1 MWALKGLFKTIT
13 ERDPPGTESDD
24 SLSGMENETEE
35 RNNESARVFIK
46 NQEELFARKKANDIK
61 AMSNKRKAACVK
73 GYSNE
78 AKVRKVV
85 AQSEKEDQSYSS
97 QSDSESS
104 KEEEDREEQSLEVG
118 RVTEMR
124 MKMKSKLSMRLSCKQ
139 TRNKF
144 ECPLRCGAKV
154 YQLPRHMRNVHG
166 WKTDRARN
174 AVNHFDMRHDQR
186 NSRKPKAVRD
196 KRKQKYCIECGRKQ
210 RYLSKHLQKQHSYQ
224 KGTKRYWR
232 ALKESR
238 PVYRWKDSC
247 NQKDVDTESDTASEI
262 NDTTFE
268 TVNMQLNKKG
278 EYNSSLKTS
287 LTGKQEI
294 ETASSSSTGDNG
306 NTKADEV
313 QGLEGTEAEDDA
325 ANPDYDEDES
335 GEVGMDT
342 SVFILTQ
349 DSRRTL
355 DKFEKWI
362 LSPDGG
368 EKDPKP
374 ASLVVRQVQ
383 KVLIILGTENIES
396 LFDKALIRDK
406 FYPESRATVKAGT
419 TVSYLHSLRKF
430 YTFAMT
436 EDDVGLSQDCRKA
449 ADALYKKCGE
459 WCKSLSKDVKR
470 RFWEKQEE
478 DLSRLIT
485 PEKVQEFAKTE
496 FARSQVKI
504 LGELI
509 DNKEKRP
516 VLSQQ
521 EYCDLRNFLF
531 IYILSQNGH
540 RSGVLTNSTLAEYN
554 KMTRVDGT
562 YMVAVKDHKTFSCHG
577 QANLCFDDSVKAW
590 ADIYVECARSQVD
603 PGSESDSLFLN
614 WRGGKMSSSDL
625 SAALT
630 SAWRKAG
637 MIGNDRRISGT
648 LMRKSCTT
656 AVRNHNNEVK
666 GSVAAHMAHS
676 ERTADKHYHIVQ
688 KRANSAFAARQ
699 LTAIMHGNSSSMVSS
714 RERKV
719 DPECNDDND
728 LTQTPPLRQTWSDE
742 EHKAVQEVFADQIS
756 RQSVSMREVL
766 ALKQTHPLLKNSENK
781 RLLDKIRGLY
791 RFKKI
796 DSECLQD
803 TQRTDDAVK
812 EGDSD
817 FSSIIGPSTSQ
828 SKSRVFDEE
837 EVSLFREL
845 FKDMIQRGAKIE
857 QRVVAERLTQNG
869 HGQIYEK
876 YTKQKVTDKIRGLR
890 STHIRQWRK

>member
-1 MWALKGLFKTIT
+1 MWALKGLFKSVTK
-13 ERDPPGTESDD
+13 RDPPGTESDD

-35 RNNESARVFIK
+35 SNNKTARVFIK
-46 NQEELFARKKANDIK
+46 NQEELFARRKQGNNVKV
-61 AMSNKRKAACVK
+61 MSSKRNAASFE
-73 GYSNE
+73 GYSSE

-85 AQSEKEDQSYSS
+85 AQGEKDQSYSS
-97 QSDSESS
+97 QSDSERS
-104 KEEEDREEQSLEVG
+104 KDEEDDEEQSAGGEDNRDEDEDEVQ
-118 RVTEMR
+118 EI
-124 MKMKSKLSMRLSCKQ
+124 KSQ

-154 YQLPRHMRNVHG
+154 FQLPRHLRNVHR
-166 WKTDRARN
+166 WKVDRARN
-174 AVNHFDMRHDQR
+174 AVNHFDLRHDQR
-186 NSRKPKAVRD
+186 NSRKPKVVRD
-196 KRKQKYCIECGRKQ
+196 KRKQKYCIECGCKQ
-210 RYLSKHLQKQHSYQ
+210 RYLSKHLQKQHGYL
-224 KGTKRYWR
+224 KGYWM
-232 ALKESR
+232 ALKASR

-247 NQKDVDTESDTASEI
+247 NRKDVDIESDTVSEI
-262 NDTTFE
+262 NDTTLE
-268 TVNMQLNKKG
+268 KAIMQLNKKR
-278 EYNSSLKTS
+278 EYNTSFKTS
-287 LTGKQEI
+287 LAGKQEI
-294 ETASSSSTGDNG
+294 ETASSSSTGDDE
-306 NTKADEV
+306 NTIAGDV
-313 QGLEGTEAEDDA
+313 QGLEGTEAEDEA
-325 ANPDYDEDES
+325 VNPDYDEDES
-335 GEVGMDT
+335 GEAEIDT
-342 SVFILTQ
+342 SVFVLTR
-349 DSRRTL
+349 DSRRTF

-374 ASLVVRQVQ
+374 AALVVRQVQ

-396 LFDKALIRDK
+396 LFNKALIRDK

-430 YTFAMT
+430 YIFAMT
-436 EDDVGLSQDCRKA
+436 EDDVGLSQECRKA
-449 ADALYKKCGE
+449 ADALYRKCGE

-516 VLSQQ
+516 VLSQK
-521 EYCDLRNFLF
+521 EYCDIRNFLF

-540 RSGVLTNSTLAEYN
+540 RSGVLTNSTFAEYN
-554 KMTRVDGT
+554 KMTCVDGT
-562 YMVAVKDHKTFSCHG
+562 YMVAVKDHKTFSFHG
-577 QANLCFDDSVKAW
+577 QANLCFDSSLKAW
-590 ADIYVECARSQVD
+590 LDIYVECARRQVD
-603 PGSESDSLFLN
+603 PGDESDSLFLN
-614 WRGGKMSSSDL
+614 WKGGKMSSSDL

-637 MIGNDRRISGT
+637 MIGNDKRISGT

-656 AVRNHNNEVK
+656 AIRKHNNEVK

-676 ERTADKHYHIVQ
+676 ERTADKHYHLVQ

-699 LTAIMHGNSSSMVSS
+699 LAAIMHGNSSSAVSS
-714 RERKV
+714 RERKS
-719 DPECNDDND
+719 NDDND
-728 LTQTPPLRQTWSDE
+728 LTHTPPLRQTWTDE
-742 EHKAVQEVFADQIS
+742 EHKAVQQVFADQIS
-756 RQSVSMREVL
+756 RQSVTMREVL

-796 DSECLQD
+796 ASECLQD
-803 TQRTDDAVK
+803 TQRSDDAVK
-812 EGDSD
+812 EGNSD
-817 FSSIIGPSTSQ
+817 TSSVMGPSTCG

-837 EVSLFREL
+837 EVSLFKEL
-845 FKDMIQRGAKIE
+845 FMDMIQRGAKIE
-857 QRVVAERLTQNG
+857 QRVVVERLKQNG

-876 YTKQKVTDKIRGLR
+876 YTRQKVTDKIRGLR

>member
-1 MWALKGLFKTIT
+1 MWALKGLFKAVTK
-13 ERDPPGTESDD
+13 RDPPGTESDD

-35 RNNESARVFIK
+35 SNTETARAFIK
-46 NQEELFARKKANDIK
+46 TREELFARKQG
-61 AMSNKRKAACVK
+61 SNVKVMPKKRKAACVE
-73 GYSNE
+73 GYSKK
-78 AKVRKVV
+78 AKVIKFVP
-85 AQSEKEDQSYSS
+85 QSEKEGQSYNS
-97 QSDSESS
+97 QSDSESGEDEEDD
-104 KEEEDREEQSLEVG
+104 EEESGSGEDNRDEVKVPVVEEI
-118 RVTEMR
+118 
-124 MKMKSKLSMRLSCKQ
+124 KSQ
-139 TRNKF
+139 ARNKF

-154 YQLPRHMRNVHG
+154 FQLPRHLRNVHR
-166 WKTDRARN
+166 WKADRARN
-174 AVNHFDMRHDQR
+174 AVNRFDIRHDQR
-186 NSRKPKAVRD
+186 NARKPKAVRD

-210 RYLSKHLQKQHSYQ
+210 RYLSKHLQKQHGYQ

-238 PVYRWKDSC
+238 PVYLWKDSR
-247 NQKDVDTESDTASEI
+247 NQGYVDIESDTVSEI
-262 NDTTFE
+262 NDTALE
-268 TVNMQLNKKG
+268 TTNMQLTKIKESNA
-278 EYNSSLKTS
+278 SLKTL

-294 ETASSSSTGDNG
+294 ETASSPTNEDARDNL
-306 NTKADEV
+306 ADKVE
-313 QGLEGTEAEDDA
+313 GLEGTEAEDDA

-335 GEVGMDT
+335 GEAEIDT
-342 SVFILTQ
+342 SIFVLTRE
-349 DSRRTL
+349 SRVTF
-355 DKFEKWI
+355 DMFEKWI

-368 EKDPKP
+368 EKNPKS

-383 KVLIILGTENIES
+383 KVLIILETENIES
-396 LFDKALIRDK
+396 LFNKALIRDK

-436 EDDVGLSQDCRKA
+436 EDDVGLSQECRKA
-449 ADALYKKCGE
+449 ADALYRKCGE

-470 RFWEKQEE
+470 RLWEKQEE

-485 PEKVQEFAKTE
+485 PEKVQDFAKTE
-496 FARSQVKI
+496 FARSQIKI

-516 VLSQQ
+516 ALSQK
-521 EYCDLRNFLF
+521 EYCDLRNFMF

-540 RSGVLTNSTLAEYN
+540 RSGVLTNSTVAEYN
-554 KMTRVDGT
+554 KMTCVDGT
-562 YMVAVKDHKTFSCHG
+562 YMVAVKDHKTFSSHG
-577 QANLCFDDSVKAW
+577 QANLCFDDSLKAW
-590 ADIYVECARSQVD
+590 VDIYVECARRRVD
-603 PGSESDSLFLN
+603 TGESDSLFLN
-614 WRGGKMSSSDL
+614 WKGGKMSSSDL

-637 MIGNDRRISGT
+637 MIGNDTRISGT

-656 AVRNHNNEVK
+656 AVRNHNKEVK

-676 ERTADKHYHIVQ
+676 ERTADKHYHLVQ

-699 LTAIMHGNSSSMVSS
+699 LAAIMHGSSSYVVSS
-714 RERKV
+714 FEGKV
-719 DPECNDDND
+719 DPKSNDEHD
-728 LTQTPPLRQTWSDE
+728 LTPTPPLRQTWTEE
-742 EHKAVQEVFADQIS
+742 EHKAVLDVFADQIN
-756 RQSVSMREVL
+756 RQSVTMKEVL
-766 ALKQTHPLLKNSENK
+766 ALKQTHPLLKHSENK

-803 TQRTDDAVK
+803 DDAVK

-817 FSSIIGPSTSQ
+817 TSSVMGPSTSQ

-837 EVSLFREL
+837 EVTLFKEL
-845 FKDMIQRGAKIE
+845 FKDMIQKGATIE
-857 QRVVAERLTQNG
+857 QKVVVERLKQND
-869 HGQIYEK
+869 HGEIYKK

-890 STHIRQWRK
+890 ATHIRQWRR

>member
-1 MWALKGLFKTIT
+1 MWALKGLFRAVTK
-13 ERDPPGTESDD
+13 RDPPGTESDD
-24 SLSGMENETEE
+24 SLSGLENQTEESNNET
-35 RNNESARVFIK
+35 ARVFIK
-46 NQEELFARKKANDIK
+46 NQEELFARKKGNDIK

-73 GYSNE
+73 GHSNE

-85 AQSEKEDQSYSS
+85 AQGEEEDQSNSS
-97 QSDSESS
+97 QSDSESG
-104 KEEEDREEQSLEVG
+104 KDEDHEEQSGSGEDNRNDDEDKVQ
-118 RVTEMR
+118 VVN
-124 MKMKSKLSMRLSCKQ
+124 KVKSQ

-154 YQLPRHMRNVHG
+154 FQLPRHMRNVHG

-247 NQKDVDTESDTASEI
+247 NRKDVDIESDTVSEI
-262 NDTTFE
+262 NDTTLE

-278 EYNSSLKTS
+278 EYNTFLQTS

-294 ETASSSSTGDNG
+294 EIASSSTTGDDEK
-306 NTKADEV
+306 TVADEV
-313 QGLEGTEAEDDA
+313 QGLEGIEAEEDA

-335 GEVGMDT
+335 GEAEIDT

-349 DSRRTL
+349 ESRRSF

-374 ASLVVRQVQ
+374 ASLVVQQVQ
-383 KVLIILGTENIES
+383 KLLIILGTENIES
-396 LFDKALIRDK
+396 LFNKALIRDK

-419 TVSYLHSLRKF
+419 TVSYLHALRKF

-436 EDDVGLSQDCRKA
+436 EDDVGLSQNCRKA
-449 ADALYKKCGE
+449 ADALYRKCGE

-496 FARSQVKI
+496 FARRQVKI
-504 LGELI
+504 LGEMI

-516 VLSQQ
+516 VLSQK

-554 KMTRVDGT
+554 KMTHVDGT
-562 YMVAVKDHKTFSCHG
+562 HMVAVKDHKTFSCHG

-590 ADIYVECARSQVD
+590 VDIYVECARSQVD
-603 PGSESDSLFLN
+603 PGNESDSLFLN
-614 WRGGKMSSSDL
+614 WRGG
-625 SAALT
+625 
-630 SAWRKAG
+630 R
-637 MIGNDRRISGT
+637 
-648 LMRKSCTT
+648 CQ
-656 AVRNHNNEVK
+656 AVIFQQH
-666 GSVAAHMAHS
+666 
-676 ERTADKHYHIVQ
+676 
-688 KRANSAFAARQ
+688 
-699 LTAIMHGNSSSMVSS
+699 
-714 RERKV
+714 
-719 DPECNDDND
+719 
-728 LTQTPPLRQTWSDE
+728 
-742 EHKAVQEVFADQIS
+742 
-756 RQSVSMREVL
+756 
-766 ALKQTHPLLKNSENK
+766 
-781 RLLDKIRGLY
+781 
-791 RFKKI
+791 
-796 DSECLQD
+796 
-803 TQRTDDAVK
+803 
-812 EGDSD
+812 
-817 FSSIIGPSTSQ
+817 
-828 SKSRVFDEE
+828 
-837 EVSLFREL
+837 
-845 FKDMIQRGAKIE
+845 
-857 QRVVAERLTQNG
+857 
-869 HGQIYEK
+869 
-876 YTKQKVTDKIRGLR
+876 
-890 STHIRQWRK
+890 